1 MHLLHNEYTGGL
13 KLGASTTIAQYV
25 LPPLLASFIGKFP
38 QVSLSLLNGNSRE
51 IEAALQEHRI
61 DLGFV
66 EGVFRLPNIRYTTFL
81 EDELVAVVRTGSKLA
96 VGEEITP
103 DELFH

>member
-1 MHLLHNEYTGGL
+1 M
-13 KLGASTTIAQYV
+13 
-25 LPPLLASFIGKFP
+25 
-38 QVSLSLLNGNSRE
+38 
-51 IEAALQEHRI
+51 QEHRI

-103 DELFH
+103 DELFHLPLVLRERGSGTLDVLSVPCSNII